1 MWMRWPAFNHSLQ
14 TIIWNPWTV
23 RAKGSNNICTKEQ
36 TWAVRSHP
44 SLQCTSTVRLC
55 WIIWKQQRNVDINT
69 LATWSNHCV
78 LAMAVFQVKSYWP
91 NMFEKTSFQKS
102 ETYFNQSIGTLYGTK
117 VLGKKKGKIRTFRR
131 HDLLQIVVGATHDMN
146 VPNVVPFQ
154 VAMGVIRPAIF
165 KPPPW
170 YSQPLKKSERS

>member
-1 MWMRWPAFNHSLQ
+1 
-14 TIIWNPWTV
+14 
-23 RAKGSNNICTKEQ
+23 
-36 TWAVRSHP
+36 
-44 SLQCTSTVRLC
+44 
-55 WIIWKQQRNVDINT
+55 
-69 LATWSNHCV
+69 
-78 LAMAVFQVKSYWP
+78 
-91 NMFEKTSFQKS
+91 MFEKTSFQKS

-165 KPPPW
+165 KTPP
-170 YSQPLKKSERS
+170 